1 MIQESEI
8 INAGNLDF
16 LAKQVVEGFITG
28 LHKSPYHGFSVEFA
42 EHRQYNQGESTRN
55 IDWKLFA
62 RTERL
67 FVKRYEEETNLRCYI
82 VLDSS
87 SSMNFPEK
95 GNSKAQNAVLWAA
108 SLMKL
113 IKRNRDAIGLIQFN
127 DGIQRFTD
135 VKSSNSHHN
144 MLMKHLSDML
154 EEPKSNQT
162 TDVVSTLH
170 EVAERIH
177 KRSMVVIF
185 SDMFDGTNE
194 DAVFDALQHLKFN
207 KHEVI
212 LFHTVHHGLEID
224 LNFENRPYTFEDLE
238 TGERMKLYPS
248 EIQTEYEKSMKSKIK
263 MLKSRCTQ
271 YKIDFV
277 EADVSKPVD
286 QIFIPFLV
294 KRQRMRV

>member
-1 MIQESEI
+1 MIQESDI

-42 EHRQYNQGESTRN
+42 EHRQYNQGQSTRN
-55 IDWKLFA
+55 IDWKLYA

-82 VLDSS
+82 VLDAS

-95 GNSKAQNAVLWAA
+95 GNSKLQNAVLWSA

-113 IKRNRDAIGLIQFN
+113 IKRNRDAVGLIQFGQ
-127 DGIQRFTD
+127 GIKRFTD
-135 VKSSNSHHN
+135 VKSSNSHHS

-154 EEPKSNQT
+154 EEPQVNQT

-212 LFHTVHHGLEID
+212 LFHTVHHGMEID

-248 EIQTEYEKSMKSKIK
+248 EIQTEYVKTMNDKIK
-263 MLKSRCTQ
+263 RLKAKCTQ

-277 EADVSKPVD
+277 EADVSKSAD